1 MVVQGDKATIIII
14 TKGYMWEE
22 NGNRNFEFKG
32 IEMSN
37 TGWYTSASIINKIII
52 SESFMELSIVSREY
66 NTFITS

>member
-37 TGWYTSASIINKIII
+37 TGWYT
-52 SESFMELSIVSREY
+52 IVS
-66 NTFITS
+66 IKKK